1 MDNLIKEDIP
11 RAKMFHGTFRF
22 VDNLCALTDGEN
34 FQTSY
39 KEIYP
44 KGLVL
49 KLEHSGYHAAF
60 LDLNIAISNGK
71 ISTTLYDK
79 HEDFFLFACQTFI
92 ATSHHLFFMELW
104 SVMLEIFR
112 IARSYCS
119 VLCFYGKT
127 NALITRTEK
136 KDGNKETYKKIMET
150 YENHQLVLQKYNISN
165 KDILKTFQWHYF
177 IRI

>member
-11 RAKMFHGTFRF
+11 LAKMFHGTFRF
-22 VDNLCALTDGEN
+22 VDDLCALTDGEN

-49 KLEHSGYHAAF
+49 KLEHSGYQAAF

-79 HEDFFLFACQTFI
+79 HEDFFFVCMPNFH
-92 ATSHHLFFMELW
+92 S
-104 SVMLEIFR
+104 
-112 IARSYCS
+112 
-119 VLCFYGKT
+119 
-127 NALITRTEK
+127 
-136 KDGNKETYKKIMET
+136 
-150 YENHQLVLQKYNISN
+150 NIP
-165 KDILKTFQWHYF
+165 
-177 IRI
+177 

>member
-1 MDNLIKEDIP
+1 MPSQKCNFMDNLIKEDIP

-22 VDNLCALTDGEN
+22 VDDLCALTDGEN

-79 HEDFFLFACQTFI
+79 HEDFFFVCMPNFHSNI
-92 ATSHHLFFMELW
+92 PS
-104 SVMLEIFR
+104 SV
-112 IARSYCS
+112 
-119 VLCFYGKT
+119 FYGT
-127 NALITRTEK
+127 VICDA
-136 KDGNKETYKKIMET
+136 
-150 YENHQLVLQKYNISN
+150 
-165 KDILKTFQWHYF
+165 
-177 IRI
+177 